1 METKREVNKK
11 QVGILSMQRIKNYG
25 SFLQAYGLKKMIESL
40 GHTVEFVDYHIEDSI
55 VQDSVKE
62 SGLKRKLNK
71 GLDVLKDDAKLSHKL
86 QYIIHKKNFDKKYFN
101 VLGMSEEPNYTPKLD
116 TLVIGSDEV
125 FNCIQKNANVGYSLE
140 LFGKDNNAERLISY
154 AASFGNT
161 TIEKLENYNKKDE
174 IGELLSKFNAI
185 SVRDSNSGSIVKK
198 LTNVEVNYNLDPVLM
213 YDYMNECKEIPEINV
228 KEKYMIVYAYNGRIS
243 KDESEYIKKFAKD
256 RKLKIYSI
264 GGAQSCAD
272 KFIDCSPFEVLA
284 YFKNAELVVTDTFHG
299 SIFSIITKRNFVT
312 LVRKSVGNNYGN
324 EEKLTDLLKRLS
336 LENRI
341 TYDVRNIDTIL
352 ENKINYVKV
361 DNILKAE
368 RINTLKYLEKEV

>member
-161 TIEKLENYNKKDE
+161 TIEKLENYNKIDE
-174 IGELLSKFNAI
+174 IGGLLNKFDAI
-185 SVRDSNSGSIVKK
+185 SVRDSNSGSIVEN
-198 LTNVEVNYNLDPVLM
+198 LTNKEVNYNLDPVLM
-213 YDYMNECKEIPEINV
+213 YDYMNECKEIPEIDV
-228 KEKYMIVYAYNGRIS
+228 KEKYMIVYAYNGRIA
-243 KDESEYIKKFAKD
+243 KEESEYIKKFAKD

-284 YFKNAELVVTDTFHG
+284 YFKNAELIVTDTFHG

-324 EEKLTDLLKRLS
+324 EEKLIDLLDRLN
-336 LENRI
+336 LKDRI
-341 TYDVRNIDTIL
+341 TYDIKDIDAIFNN
-352 ENKINYVKV
+352 EINYKKV
-361 DNILKAE
+361 DEILTEQRELTK
-368 RINTLKYLEKEV
+368 KFLEENL